1 MNFSNLKRT
10 LRLPVTLNWIFGGL
24 FVSVL
29 FSILKFFDTE
39 GLEKV
44 SYFELT
50 LLVVLNITA
59 ALPLNYQLAR
69 GKWNLQ
75 RWMKFSFYCWYV
87 PMLLCNAWLTVQVPD
102 FLVVM
107 ITTLY
112 AGYLASF
119 GVMERRYFIFGALI
133 YAFALFVFYFTGI
146 AGTSPVRLSDRTL
159 VIFFIVF
166 LVTVLLYFYWMSEAS
181 GFLKTQTSTVQK
193 LLRESRK
200 DKRKLSEERRTIEE
214 LMAQLNKS
222 FHIIKKDLSTAK
234 RIQKS
239 MLPSG
244 YEEFSELKIRAEYIP
259 KDEVGGDFYDVTR
272 TGPGTYRLFLADAT
286 GHGVQGALITMAIKV
301 AYEFVKQSGKRPG
314 EILEILND
322 DFISKFRSL
331 NLYYTCILADLDLN
345 KGVLR
350 YSSAGHPEQ
359 ILLHDSEF
367 MLLHKTGRMI
377 GLSPASIYKDRIQKL
392 VPGDRL
398 FLFSDGL
405 FEELNSRKE
414 FYGEERLQALIREN
428 LGRSAKE
435 IVDLVLEDLRD
446 FTKENNFQDDLTVLS
461 IQIPDTI
468 R

>member
-1 MNFSNLKRT
+1 MNFLNLKRT
-10 LRLPVTLNWIFGGL
+10 FRLPVTLNWIFGGA

-29 FSILKFFDTE
+29 FSILKFFETE

-44 SYFELT
+44 SYLELS
-50 LLVVLNITA
+50 LLVVLNVSTA
-59 ALPLNYQLAR
+59 IPLNYQLAR

-75 RWMKFSFYCWYV
+75 KWMKFSFYFWYI

-146 AGTSPVRLSDRTL
+146 AGTSPIRLSDRTL
-159 VIFFIVF
+159 VIFFIVSVF
-166 LVTVLLYFYWMSEAS
+166 SVLLYFYWMSVTS
-181 GFLKTQTSTVQK
+181 GFLKTQTATVQK

-200 DKRKLSEERRTIEE
+200 DKRKLSEERKTIEE

-244 YEEFSELKIRAEYIP
+244 YEEYSELEIRAEYIP
-259 KDEVGGDFYDVTR
+259 KDEVGGDFFDITR
-272 TGPGTYRLFLADAT
+272 TGFGTYRLFLADAT

-301 AYEFVKQSGKRPG
+301 AYEFVKQSEKRPG
-314 EILEILND
+314 EILEVLNA
-322 DFISKFRSL
+322 DFISKFKSL
-331 NLYYTCILADLDLN
+331 NLFYTCILADLDLN

-367 MLLHKTGRMI
+367 HTLQNTGRMI
-377 GLSPASIYKDRIQKL
+377 GLSPASIYKDKILKL
-392 VPGDRL
+392 LRGDRL

-405 FEELNSRKE
+405 FEELNDRRE
-414 FYGEERLQALIREN
+414 FYGEERLHDLLKKNVEKNAR
-428 LGRSAKE
+428 E
-435 IVDLVLEDLRD
+435 IVDSILDDLRV
-446 FTKENNFQDDLTVLS
+446 FTAGNNFQDDLTVIS
-461 IQIPDTI
+461 IQIPS
-468 R
+468 

>member
-10 LRLPVTLNWIFGGL
+10 FRLPVTLNWILGGA
-24 FVSVL
+24 FVSIL
-29 FSILKFFDTE
+29 FSILKFFGTE

-44 SYFELT
+44 SYLELS
-50 LLVVLNITA
+50 LLVVLNISTA
-59 ALPLNYQLAR
+59 IPLNYQLAR

-75 RWMKFSFYCWYV
+75 KWMKFSFYFWYV

-146 AGTSPVRLSDRTL
+146 AGTSPIRLSDKTL

-166 LVTVLLYFYWMSEAS
+166 VFSVLLYFYWMSVTS
-181 GFLKTQTSTVQK
+181 GFLKTQTATVQK

-200 DKRKLSEERRTIEE
+200 DKRKLSEERKTIEE

-244 YEEFSELKIRAEYIP
+244 YEEYSELEIRAEYIP
-259 KDEVGGDFYDVTR
+259 KDEVGGDFFDITR
-272 TGPGTYRLFLADAT
+272 TGFGTYRLFLADAT

-301 AYEFVKQSGKRPG
+301 AYEFVKQSEKRPG
-314 EILEILND
+314 EILEILNT
-322 DFISKFRSL
+322 DFISKFKSL
-331 NLYYTCILADLDLN
+331 NLFYTCILVDLDLN

-359 ILLHDSEF
+359 VLLHDSEF
-367 MLLHKTGRMI
+367 HTLQKTERMI
-377 GLSPASIYKDRIQKL
+377 GLSPASIYKDKILKL
-392 VPGDRL
+392 LRGDRI

-414 FYGEERLQALIREN
+414 FYGEDRLHDLLKQNVLKNAR
-428 LGRSAKE
+428 E
-435 IVDLVLEDLRD
+435 IVDLILDDLRV
-446 FTKENNFQDDLTVLS
+446 FTDGNNFQDDLTVIS
-461 IQIPDTI
+461 IQIPS
-468 R
+468 

>member
-10 LRLPVTLNWIFGGL
+10 FRLPVTLNWILGSA

-29 FSILKFFDTE
+29 FSILKFFGTE

-44 SYFELT
+44 SYLELS
-50 LLVVLNITA
+50 LLVVLNVSTA
-59 ALPLNYQLAR
+59 IPLNYQLAR

-75 RWMKFSFYCWYV
+75 RWMKLSFYFWYV

-146 AGTSPVRLSDRTL
+146 AGTSPIRLSDKTL
-159 VIFFIVF
+159 VVFFIVF
-166 LVTVLLYFYWMSEAS
+166 VFSVLLYFYWMSVTS
-181 GFLKTQTSTVQK
+181 GFLKTQTATVQK

-200 DKRKLSEERRTIEE
+200 HKRKLSEERKTIEE

-244 YEEFSELKIRAEYIP
+244 YEEYSELEIRAEYIP
-259 KDEVGGDFYDVTR
+259 KDEVGGDFFDITR
-272 TGPGTYRLFLADAT
+272 TGFGRYRLFLADAT

-301 AYEFVKQSGKRPG
+301 AYEFVKQSEKRPG
-314 EILEILND
+314 EILEVLNT
-322 DFISKFRSL
+322 DFISKFKSL
-331 NLYYTCILADLDLN
+331 SLFYTCILVDLDLN

-350 YSSAGHPEQ
+350 FSSAGHPEQ
-359 ILLHDSEF
+359 VLLHDSEF
-367 MLLHKTGRMI
+367 HTLQKTGRMI
-377 GLSPASIYKDRIQKL
+377 GLSPASIYKDKILKL
-392 VPGDRL
+392 LPGDRL

-405 FEELNSRKE
+405 FEELNGRKE
-414 FYGEERLQALIREN
+414 FYGETRLHN
-428 LGRSAKE
+428 LLKQNVEKNARE
-435 IVDLVLEDLRD
+435 IVDLILDDLRV
-446 FTKENNFQDDLTVLS
+446 FTDGNNFQDDLTVIS
-461 IQIPDTI
+461 IQIPS
-468 R
+468 